1 VRLRVVYS
9 DFLAHF
15 KTWYRSK
22 GTMFWSIFFPVMLM
36 VLFGAIFGSMF
47 DTTFTLH
54 VQDQDGTETSR
65 QLVDSLSD
73 ALEVKSIPGDVDLQE
88 HISEEGLRSVLQI
101 PEGFSGELQASAG
114 GGMNTTSLYLYLDP
128 SQESVNG
135 PLRGIIQSITG
146 GMNMGIIQG
155 NFPRAHLTI
164 DLVEEPIAADRYEF
178 LDFFLPGVIGISI
191 LSSTIYGTIFRNTK
205 YRQNGILRKLT
216 TTPMRR
222 SEWLL
227 AMMLFMTFTSL
238 LSTGIIILVGVLAF
252 GVNVTLNPIFLVII
266 VSAAFAFAG
275 IGMIISRFVHE
286 EETADTAGGAVT
298 FPMMFLAGTF
308 YPLDT
313 LPAFLQGIARM
324 LPLYYVNEGLRE
336 SMIYGDTSGALF
348 NTGIIL
354 ALAAGFFLL
363 GVVLTKWKE

>member
-1 VRLRVVYS
+1 
-9 DFLAHF
+9 
-15 KTWYRSK
+15 
-22 GTMFWSIFFPVMLM
+22 M
-36 VLFGAIFGSMF
+36 
-47 DTTFTLH
+47 
-54 VQDQDGTETSR
+54 
-65 QLVDSLSD
+65 
-73 ALEVKSIPGDVDLQE
+73 
-88 HISEEGLRSVLQI
+88 
-101 PEGFSGELQASAG
+101 
-114 GGMNTTSLYLYLDP
+114 
-128 SQESVNG
+128 
-135 PLRGIIQSITG
+135 
-146 GMNMGIIQG
+146 
-155 NFPRAHLTI
+155 
-164 DLVEEPIAADRYEF
+164 
-178 LDFFLPGVIGISI
+178 
-191 LSSTIYGTIFRNTK
+191 
-205 YRQNGILRKLT
+205 
-216 TTPMRR
+216 
-222 SEWLL
+222 
-227 AMMLFMTFTSL
+227 
-238 LSTGIIILVGVLAF
+238 LAF

-363 GVVLTKWKE
+363 GVILTKWKE